1 MAEVESGA
9 REAAPGWRQHA
20 AFWLMLALAAYLA
33 WAGAW
38 WTRVTDGRWQ
48 GVLSTVVMA
57 VLLVVAAFG
66 TRKANTGW
74 QLFARIMLLGPLVGS
89 FILRGLPVSITP
101 VVIPFLIGL
110 VVALV
115 LLGTSGLEPDGGP
128 FQPTRFRGLLIFM
141 ILVAGVMAYTSLSS
155 IVQAITVKLLYPE
168 SPFRW
173 EWEVR
178 RLAYLLVYVVTAF
191 GLYKMR
197 AAALLLP
204 LVLGG
209 YLLINWLVTP
219 VLGLEPGGRIPEH
232 VRQKLI
238 AEHRWDG
245 LRYSSFVLLMVV
257 PFLCALAWLRV
268 QARKRRYSSGQEKS
282 PPKTR

>member
-1 MAEVESGA
+1 
-9 REAAPGWRQHA
+9 
-20 AFWLMLALAAYLA
+20 MLALAGYMA
-33 WAGAW
+33 WADAW
-38 WTRVTDGRWQ
+38 WARVTDGRWQ
-48 GVLSTVVMA
+48 GILSTVVMA
-57 VLLVVAAFG
+57 VLMVVAAFG

-74 QLFARIMLLGPLVGS
+74 QLFARIVLLGPLLGS
-89 FILRGLPVSITP
+89 FIRGGLPVSITP
-101 VVIPFLIGL
+101 VEIPFLVGL

-128 FQPTRFRGLLIFM
+128 FSPTRFRGLLIFM
-141 ILVAGVMAYTSLSS
+141 ILVAGVMAYTSFSI
-155 IVQAITVKLLYPE
+155 IVQGIVVKLLYPD

-173 EWEVR
+173 EWQIRGV
-178 RLAYLLVYVVTAF
+178 AYLLVYVTTAF
-191 GLYKMR
+191 GLYRMR

-204 LVLGG
+204 LFLGG

-257 PFLCALAWLRV
+257 PFLIVLARHRLRS
-268 QARKRRYSSGQEKS
+268 RRGYSSGQEKS
-282 PPKTR
+282 PPNTT